1 MIFDTLKVSRDLQE
15 AHFTREQAEA
25 LASTLNGAAVETLA
39 TKDDLRALGG
49 ELRTEMRTEI
59 GKVRSEIGEVRT
71 EIGEVRTEIGKIRT
85 EMAEMK
91 AEMQRWMFG
100 LVVAQFFALA
110 GLMLA
115 FQKLMH

>member
-25 LASTLNGAAVETLA
+25 LALTLNGAAVETLA
-39 TKDDLRALGG
+39 TKDDVRALGG
-49 ELRTEMRTEI
+49 ELRTEMCTEIGKVRTKIGDVRTEI
-59 GKVRSEIGEVRT
+59 GKVR
-71 EIGEVRTEIGKIRT
+71 T
-85 EMAEMK
+85 EMAEMRG
-91 AEMQRWMFG
+91 EMQRWMFG

-115 FQKLMH
+115 FQ